1 MFGTRR
7 LAKRSIV
14 GTRVAVPLQDGRYFP
29 GVIQSIQTLSNG
41 QDVYQVSIR
50 GGQTQTYTEKDI
62 IGPGFQTT
70 AVLHLQPAQ
79 PVFVTHNGREVNGLV
94 QRHDDHNDEVYI
106 SILSSQSEE
115 ITVTRKL
122 EDVRLMES
130 RKSARLQD
138 HETDY
143 SRMLDSQSES
153 KKRTVSHVIDV
164 PAVKHR

>member
-14 GTRVAVPLQDGRYFP
+14 GTRVAVPTQDGRYFP
-29 GVIQSIQTLSNG
+29 GVIQSIQTLSND
-41 QDVYQVSIR
+41 QDVYQVLISN
-50 GGQTQTYTEKDI
+50 GQSQTYTEKDI
-62 IGPGFQTT
+62 IGPGFQTINN
-70 AVLHLQPAQ
+70 LHLHAGQ
-79 PVFVTHNGREVNGLV
+79 PVFVTHNGREVNGQVL
-94 QRHDDHNDEVYI
+94 RHDNINDEVYI
-106 SILSSQSEE
+106 SILSSNAEE
-115 ITVTRKL
+115 ISVTRKL

-138 HETDY
+138 NETDY
-143 SRMLDSQSES
+143 SRMLDAQAES